1 MQSNRLI
8 LADIFENFDNKF
20 IKTYELYPAP
30 GFLSTPGLA
39 YQGSLTKTEIALEL
53 LTNINMPQIVEKRIR
68 GGIWQF
74 INKKRQ
80 IINTQVI
87 KESSYLIY
95 WDLNTIYGWA
105 MSWKLPLDNFEW
117 KKKQIKVW
125 CRFYNKNIH
134 SWNGCWTSEE
144 TTKETQWS
152 TIFAWK
158 NEDKN
163 FFEKLVSNLHDK
175 ENYVVHIMD

>member
-8 LADIFENFDNKF
+8 LADIFENFGNKF

-95 WDLNTIYGWA
+95 WDLNNIYGWA
-105 MSWKLPLDNFEW
+105 MS
-117 KKKQIKVW
+117 
-125 CRFYNKNIH
+125 
-134 SWNGCWTSEE
+134 
-144 TTKETQWS
+144 
-152 TIFAWK
+152 
-158 NEDKN
+158 
-163 FFEKLVSNLHDK
+163 
-175 ENYVVHIMD
+175 